1 MQISGF
7 IWFSE
12 HAYSKGESLKCTDRW
27 AGRISQG
34 LSFTAASSTYYTHS
48 NLNAA
53 PVAMNGGSNLFLFS
67 NNLRPLWASHLF
79 ISSIL
84 LNSRKVRRSAFPR
97 KWILIYSGKKKN
109 QQTSDRLF
117 FEKLTNAFCPR
128 RATLRFQEHLLR
140 FVSFNFSGISF
151 LVW

>member
-1 MQISGF
+1 MLTARVNLSNAQTDGL
-7 IWFSE
+7 E
-12 HAYSKGESLKCTDRW
+12 ESLRVFH
-27 AGRISQG
+27 SQLHLPLTTPIQTLMQHQLPWMVG
-34 LSFTAASSTYYTHS
+34 QTCFFFF
-48 NLNAA
+48 
-53 PVAMNGGSNLFLFS
+53 P

-84 LNSRKVRRSAFPR
+84 LNSRKVRRPAFPR
-97 KWILIYSGKKKN
+97 KWILIYSGQKKKK